1 MKDTSEDRRLFL
13 AIAMSLLVVTGYQIF
28 FMPRPAPGPP
38 TAGPGGTPATAAA
51 PRAEPAATA
60 AVPTPSTAAPEP
72 VRRASEERRVE
83 IGGKDIALALT
94 NRGARLLS
102 WRLLG
107 FKDERGR
114 PEEMVQAARGGSRP
128 LDFETGDAALDARL
142 REALFEVVEPALPG
156 DELRFEFSDGELL
169 ARKSLRVGSEG
180 FLVEVAGELR
190 REGRTLPLRLV
201 WGPGVTNPTLR
212 ETEVQGYVAPQAVA
226 RTPGGVVRLPPDE
239 LAAPKS
245 MAETRWAGVESQY
258 FAALLVPRRPTT
270 VELRAADLTL
280 GEDGKPVRGALAV
293 VPLADGPLQAYVGP
307 KDWDTLHALRLGLED
322 VVPIG
327 DWLGP
332 IVVPLLRLMRYVH
345 SHVGNYGWSI
355 VTLTLLIN
363 ILMGPLRHMSIANG
377 MKMAKLSP
385 EMRVIQG
392 RYRKIPAL
400 DPRRQDMQKEVNELY
415 SRHGMS
421 MGTQMLVGCL
431 PMLLTL
437 PFLFAFYRVLT
448 LAVELRGATF
458 LWIPDLSH
466 RDPLFLT
473 PLLLGVSM
481 FVMQKLTP
489 STLDPAQQRIMMIM
503 PLMLVVMFFAAPAG
517 LNLYW
522 LASNLCSIM
531 QQGLTLRILRSAEE
545 RAKQDAKQE
554 RRRA

>member
-1 MKDTSEDRRLFL
+1 MKDTTEDRRLLL
-13 AIAMSLLVVTGYQIF
+13 AIALSLLVVTGYQLF
-28 FMPRPAPGPP
+28 FVPRPVPRPAAPS
-38 TAGPGGTPATAAA
+38 PAAAAA
-51 PRAEPAATA
+51 PAPATVAAPDSEAAPLSSPAA
-60 AVPTPSTAAPEP
+60 PLEP
-72 VRRASEERRVE
+72 PRSAREERRVE
-83 IGGKDIALALT
+83 VGGRDIALAFT

-114 PEEMVQAARGGSRP
+114 PEEMVQAARDAARP
-128 LDFETGDAALDARL
+128 LDLETGDAGLDERL
-142 REALFEVVEPALPG
+142 RQALFEVKEPAAAGGRL
-156 DELRFEFSDGELL
+156 DFEFSDGEFY
-169 ARKSLRVGSEG
+169 ARKSLRLGSDG
-180 FLVEVAGELR
+180 FVVAVEGELR
-190 REGRTLPLRLV
+190 RAGRPVALRLV
-201 WGPGVTNPTLR
+201 WGPGVTNPTPR

-226 RTPGGVVRLPPDE
+226 RTPEGVERLPPDQLSGPRSLPE
-239 LAAPKS
+239 AA
-245 MAETRWAGVESQY
+245 WAGVESQY
-258 FAALLVPRRPTT
+258 FAALLVPARPTG
-270 VELRAADLTL
+270 VELRSAELAQA
-280 GEDGKPVRGALAV
+280 EDGKPTRGALAL
-293 VPLADGPLQAYVGP
+293 VPLAGEVQAYVGP

-327 DWLGP
+327 DWIGP

-363 ILMGPLRHMSIANG
+363 LVMGPLRHMSIANG

-385 EMRVIQG
+385 EMRVIQE

-415 SRHGMS
+415 ARHGMS

-448 LAVELRGATF
+448 LAVELRGASF

-489 STLDPAQQRIMMIM
+489 TTLDPAQQRIMMIM

-522 LASNLCSIM
+522 LASNLCSIV